1 VRGVER
7 IGARHRVVSVGGGFG
22 GLPAARILGFAD
34 VDVVLFSAGHTGG
47 DISVPGEVR
56 GTRQ

>member
-1 VRGVER
+1 VER